1 MKIEGNTNIKVY
13 IKVLLNSLIFLFI
26 AALFAQSA
34 NAALQAVGPN
44 DQFGFAAWYSDAN
57 GLALEPCLGNV
68 TNFDDVYCVLGAGED
83 PTLPLALTADPA
95 TTNFPDEFFYWIVE
109 AGPIDAGPNAIK
121 VRFRMVLEGAFAT
134 PISLTCPLGGCPA
147 LNQQITFLRINL
159 QPAITGLVPN
169 ATYILT
175 YPFGQ
180 VPLTADATGTLGRFR
195 LEDSSFIIGDFASV
209 LPGTLTRIGPFLTQ
223 LNMPPGGF
231 TGPLV
236 SANNPTG
243 RYISQDSINFFQI
256 TPGPNGD
263 FFRITGPNIGGAGV
277 NTLLTNQW
285 TIAGRF
291 FPGAGDINGSKI
303 NDDNA
308 NGVQDAGEATLG
320 GWNITLRGLDTG
332 VVKNTTTNATG
343 FYEFA
348 QMLPGNYTIT
358 EELKPGWA
366 NTTPIS
372 RTFRLLNGGF
382 QRENFTNL
390 FVRHG
395 VTISVVG
402 LTAKTTTLGV
412 PATYTIMV
420 NNTGNLQDTFTLT
433 TTASANA
440 VVTLSQPS
448 ITIPAL
454 GSAPVTLGVTSNTA
468 VSPPPFTVSVTATSE
483 GDRTVTATTVPGTT
497 TEVLGIIVTPRIAM
511 LKPGE
516 SMTFTASE
524 TVNITFSATSGI
536 IVPGA
541 VPGTAVFTAGA
552 TGEVTISATNTTI
565 TPTPVGATGTAT
577 VFVGANRSTSQ
588 ALVTGYNQV
597 ILPVQPP
604 AVTFTASKL
613 LQLVKA
619 QTTAQGLNVD
629 ALKVVRWNDA
639 AQKFEA
645 FDPAAGV
652 AGTDFAIEGGKV
664 YFIRMSGPGAVV
676 SIVGT
681 ITGIS

>member
-1 MKIEGNTNIKVY
+1 MKIEGNTTIKVY

-57 GLALEPCLGNV
+57 GLALEPCLGNA
-68 TNFDDVYCVLGAGED
+68 TNFDDVYCVLGAGEN
-83 PTLPLALTADPA
+83 PALPLVLSGPPGTN
-95 TTNFPDEFFYWIVE
+95 NFPDEFFYYIADIGPVP
-109 AGPIDAGPNAIK
+109 AGTLPAGVK
-121 VRFRMVLEGAFAT
+121 FRMVLEGAFAT
-134 PISLTCPLGGCPA
+134 PVTPITCPLGGCPA
-147 LNQQITFLRINL
+147 VGQQITFLRINM

-180 VPLTADATGTLGRFR
+180 VTLQADATGTLGRFR
-195 LEDSSFIIGDFASV
+195 LEDSSFIPGDFASV

-223 LNMPPGGF
+223 VGMPPGGF
-231 TGPLV
+231 VGV
-236 SANNPTG
+236 SLNNPTG
-243 RYISQDSINFFQI
+243 RYISQSSVVATTI
-256 TPGPNGD
+256 TPGPFGN
-263 FFRITGPNIGGAGV
+263 FFRITGPNIGGSPGV
-277 NTLLTNQW
+277 NTIQDNQW
-285 TIAGRF
+285 FLAGRF
-291 FPGAGDINGSKI
+291 FPGAANINGFKI

-308 NGVQDAGEATLG
+308 NGVQDAGELRIPN
-320 GWNITLRGLDTG
+320 WNITLTGLDTG
-332 VVKNTTTNATG
+332 VVKTTTTNATG

-358 EELKPGWA
+358 EELKPGFA

-372 RTFRLLNGGF
+372 RTFLLLDGIDR
-382 QRENFTNL
+382 RENFTNL
-390 FVRHG
+390 LVRHG
-395 VTISVVG
+395 VTISVVPP
-402 LTAKTTTLGV
+402 TTKTTTLGV
-412 PATYTIMV
+412 QATYTILV
-420 NNTGNLQDTFTLT
+420 NNTGNLADTFTLT
-433 TTASANA
+433 PTVPVNA
-440 VVTLSQPS
+440 VVTLNQQI

-454 GSAPVTLGVTSNTA
+454 GSVPVTLGVTSDTA
-468 VSPPPFTVSVTATSE
+468 VGIFTVPVTATSE

>member
-1 MKIEGNTNIKVY
+1 MP
-13 IKVLLNSLIFLFI
+13 
-26 AALFAQSA
+26 A

-57 GLALEPCLGNV
+57 GLALEPCLGNA
-68 TNFDDVYCVLGAGED
+68 TNFGDVYCVLGAGEN
-83 PTLPLALTADPA
+83 TALPLALTADPL
-95 TTNFPDEFFYWIVE
+95 TTNFPEEFFYWILE
-109 AGPIDAGPNAIK
+109 AGPINAGTPGIVK
-121 VRFRMVLEGAFAT
+121 FRMVLEGAFAT
-134 PISLTCPLGGCPA
+134 PLPVGAPVAG
-147 LNQQITFLRINL
+147 QGITFLRINM

-180 VPLTADATGTLGRFR
+180 VPLQADATGTLDRFR
-195 LEDSSFIIGDFASV
+195 LEDSSFIPGDFASV
-209 LPGTLTRIGPFLTQ
+209 LPATLTRIGPFLTQ

-231 TGPLV
+231 VGV

-243 RYISQDSINFFQI
+243 RYISQDSINFHAI
-256 TPGPNGD
+256 TPGPFGD
-263 FFRITGPNIGGAGV
+263 FFRLAGPGIDPGNADGDGNANV
-277 NTLLTNQW
+277 LQTNQW

-291 FPGAGDINGSKI
+291 FPGAANINGFKI

-308 NGVQDAGEATLG
+308 NGVQDAGELRIPN
-320 GWNITLRGLDTG
+320 WNITLTGLDTG
-332 VVKNTTTNATG
+332 IVKTTTTNATG

-358 EELKPGWA
+358 EELKPGFA

-372 RTFRLLNGGF
+372 RTFLLVNGIDK
-382 QRENFTNL
+382 RENFTNL
-390 FVRHG
+390 LVRHG
-395 VTISVVG
+395 VTISVVPP
-402 LTAKTTTLGV
+402 TSKTTTLGV

-420 NNTGNLQDTFTLT
+420 NNTGNLADTFTLT

-524 TVNITFSATSGI
+524 TVNITFSATSGT